1 MLQAFRRC
9 VQAAAFGLPFAM
21 LVLAIPAQVTAQPAE
36 PPTLELTSPFSGT
49 PQSLDGSASGE
60 FLVTTASSRI
70 LTLWSRYSETRW
82 QPRVIHAPPRDEYA
96 SGGYVGAISP
106 DGKYIAFAVPPL
118 SDGRGGYQPGTARIY
133 MIERASQQ
141 LITTFSAGIPTRIS
155 RLRFSQDGNYL
166 AGMLAQGCG
175 VRLWAHRQWTTPNR
189 DQAPDFADDDGYGGT
204 DGVSAC
210 CPGTDMSACEALPK
224 GTDVIF
230 TGVTDGSAPWMVTLS
245 ENGVRTYV
253 RPDQQQP
260 RRAGSDF
267 IAPRDMRLDRPAR
280 MAMSPDGMKLAVG
293 DLFRPQIAILA
304 RDGVRFRWSA
314 SQKIPDEILSP
325 DGKAEIAKNGLFL
338 AEPVWARSGG
348 RLLLYAFGYLPSGAF
363 LDAPA
368 GSNANRIAIFD
379 PEAGGVEF
387 VSLGIDT
394 DTSLYAWQLA
404 QSPTPIFFISPH
416 ALSAIDVGAQSPRII
431 ADRIALDLR
440 GNDDDW
446 TLKLNTQRKQLY
458 LSSPAG
464 DSNSVAL
471 EFDYGEMRIGDVR
484 YYASPD
490 DMQTDVKG
498 HDSAHGYY
506 DADKKENEWRFKAR
520 ISDPPVP
527 AFFGTPLSLE
537 NLYPN
542 EVSYSGAK
550 LPSQNIAVW
559 GTSRALRVIDGD
571 GTIACSRPIGSPAF
585 RMNITPDGRM
595 AIVGHGDGTIRWY
608 RLGDPKEA
616 CLPLIASLYLTRNQD
631 RTWGFLAWL
640 PNGKFMTSGG
650 AALKDLAC
658 YPVGSPDNLGPCIDF
673 QETDMFFSPADVR
686 RALAGA
692 ESTEPQAKLANVVA
706 AKSQEKASSLD
717 LKSKLT
723 TGNPNLP
730 ITFTMAGLDGG
741 PRYLTLVAGAGY
753 DLPFTVNGTTYSQA
767 QPYRIDAIQTLEV
780 VAKLPPNVLHR
791 TQEIKICAVVSSR
804 QDVNANSRVRLSGEA
819 CKGVTWTGNNSPPS
833 KHKLWALLVGFSR
846 APKDLP
852 QLQYA
857 HADAINFA
865 RFLQRDSKGDLP
877 GTGKSYFNEVDIRL
891 LVSAEQIDGPALIQD
906 PRIKT
911 LLADLGDSR
920 FHLLPRE
927 SGKYVDTVRSALRN
941 IIDEIKHRPN
951 KADWQDEILVYFS
964 GHGFSKY
971 VDDDHPYTQVGLV
984 TPDSSPSFD
993 SGVLWVDSDL
1003 AADLRTSNLVTLLII
1018 DACSAQIDKD
1028 NDASSERIQLKIFSG
1043 SPIEGQTE
1051 LQFLLGSA
1059 LGRYSYEQQ
1068 DYAID
1073 DFVPGLAL
1081 WPAGIGTKGSG
1092 VFSLG
1097 LLASLLCQE
1106 AIDQNQYTF
1115 DSSSRFLKNQFFT
1128 SANAKWYGGIRPKL
1142 ETMMQGRFVTP
1153 DPIAFGYPGGGIY
1166 SPTLRS
1172 GSPAAP
1178 SCGFAKK

>member
-1 MLQAFRRC
+1 MLKKSLRC
-9 VQAAAFGLPFAM
+9 VQAAAFGLSYAM
-21 LVLAIPAQVTAQPAE
+21 LALAIPAQVTAQTAV
-36 PPTLELTSPFSGT
+36 PPPLELTSPFTGT
-49 PQSLDGSASGE
+49 PQSLDGSASGD

-106 DGKYIAFAVPPL
+106 DGNYIAFAVPPL

-141 LITTFSAGIPTRIS
+141 LITVFSSGIPTRIS

-166 AGMLAQGCG
+166 AGMLAGGCG

-189 DQAPDFADDDGYGGT
+189 DQAPDFADDDGYAGT

-210 CPGTDMSACEALPK
+210 CPGTDIGACEALPK

-230 TGVTDGSAPWMVTLS
+230 TGVADGSAPWMLTLS
-245 ENGVRTYV
+245 ENGLRTYV
-253 RPDQQQP
+253 RPDQEQP

-280 MAMSPDGMKLAVG
+280 MAISPDGMRLAVG
-293 DLFRPQIAILA
+293 DLFKPQIAILA
-304 RDGVRFRWSA
+304 RDGVRFQWSA
-314 SQKIPDEILSP
+314 SQKIPDEILTP

-338 AEPVWARSGG
+338 AEPAWARSGG

-363 LDAPA
+363 LSAPP

-379 PEAGGVEF
+379 PEAGGVQF

-394 DTSLYAWQLA
+394 DTSLYAWQLV
-404 QSPTPIFFISPH
+404 QSSTPILFISPH
-416 ALSAIDVGAQSPRII
+416 ALSAIDVGAPSARIL

-471 EFDYGEMRIGDVR
+471 EFDYGEMRVGDVR
-484 YYASPD
+484 YYANPD

-537 NLYPN
+537 KLYPN

-550 LPSQNIAVW
+550 LPSQNMAVW
-559 GTSRALRVIDGD
+559 GTSRALRIIDGD

-585 RMNITPDGRM
+585 RINITSDGRM
-595 AIVGHGDGTIRWY
+595 AVVGHGDGTIRWY

-631 RTWGFLAWL
+631 GTWGFLAWL

-658 YPVGSPDNLGPCIDF
+658 YPFGGSDNLGPCIDF
-673 QETDMFFSPADVR
+673 QETDMLFSPMEVR
-686 RALAGA
+686 RALAEA
-692 ESTEPQAKLANVVA
+692 ESTERLAAATLAAVISAKA
-706 AKSQEKASSLD
+706 QEKPASIYLS
-717 LKSKLT
+717 SKLET
-723 TGNPNLP
+723 SVQKLP
-730 ITFTMAGLDGG
+730 ITLTMAGLEGT
-741 PRYLTLVAGAGY
+741 PRYLTLVAGAGS
-753 DLPFTVNGTTYSQA
+753 DLPFTVDGTTYSQA
-767 QPYRIDAIQTLEV
+767 RPYRIDGRQTLEV
-780 VAKLPPNVLHR
+780 SSELPPNVLHR
-791 TQEIKICAVVSSR
+791 SEEIKICAVVSS
-804 QDVNANSRVRLSGEA
+804 QPAADKSSTLRLSGQPCRA
-819 CKGVTWTGNNSPPS
+819 VNWKGINSPPTNR
-833 KHKLWALLVGFSR
+833 KLWALLIGFSR
-846 APKDLP
+846 GPQDLP

-857 HADAINFA
+857 HSDAINFA

-877 GTGKSYFNEVDIRL
+877 GKSYFNEVDISL
-891 LVSAEQIDGPALIQD
+891 LVSGEQIDGPALIQD
-906 PRIKT
+906 AKIKT

-927 SGKYVDTVRSALRN
+927 SGKYVDTVRNGLRT

-993 SGVLWVDSDL
+993 SGVLWIDSDL

-1051 LQFLLGSA
+1051 LEFLLGSA

-1073 DFVPGLAL
+1073 DFVPGLTL
-1081 WPAGIGTKGSG
+1081 WPAGVGTKGSG

-1097 LLASLLCQE
+1097 LLASLFCQE

-1142 ETMMQGRFVTP
+1142 EKMMQGRFVTP
-1153 DPIAFGYPGGGIY
+1153 DPIAFGYPGGIY